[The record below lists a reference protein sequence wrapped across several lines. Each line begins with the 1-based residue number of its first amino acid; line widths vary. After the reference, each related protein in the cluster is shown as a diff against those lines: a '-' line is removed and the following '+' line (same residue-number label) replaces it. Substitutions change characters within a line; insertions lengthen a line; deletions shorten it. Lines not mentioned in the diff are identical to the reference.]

1 MDLDHT
7 PALPPPLNV
16 EPNFAQLS
24 GILPLRYAVSA
35 VSLFLCSVFVAIRMY
50 VRVRIQRIFN
60 LDDCAVLLSAAGFI
74 AFTVII
80 ILAGLEGDGKHQWN
94 VSVSH
99 FRAILLYLN
108 IVEIL
113 YGPTIFGAKYAILR
127 QIETIFFSHR
137 RESRTYKAIRAL
149 IWANLA
155 YYLATTFVYLLAC
168 IPREKIWN
176 PTVDGHCINQQD
188 VIVLTPALNV
198 ISDVTI
204 LVVPVAEVFKL
215 QMPLKTKLS
224 VAAIF
229 AVGLLSLV
237 AGIVRLYYSVLL
249 KQSEDLT
256 WHIAPV
262 GHWAIGEFVTV
273 ILIACFPYV
282 PPLVRFHKRSTHTS
296 SYQLPSLGE
305 SVGSKQRTAQCG
317 DSALDDNSSVKALHS
332 QGRRACVDVETAS
345 FT

>member
-1 MDLDHT
+1 MIIHVTLEPSIASSTHSFPSPSSVISDLAIIKAKHGMDLDHT

-35 VSLFLCSVFVAIRMY
+35 VSLFLCSVFVAIRICVSRA
-50 VRVRIQRIFN
+50 VRANI
-60 LDDCAVLLSAAGFI
+60 LEGAVLLSAAGFI

-80 ILAGLEGDGKHQWN
+80 ILAGLE
-94 VSVSH
+94 
-99 FRAILLYLN
+99 
-108 IVEIL
+108 VEIL

-237 AGIVRLYYSVLL
+237 AGILRSVTGRL
-249 KQSEDLT
+249 E
-256 WHIAPV
+256 
-262 GHWAIGEFVTV
+262 
-273 ILIACFPYV
+273 
-282 PPLVRFHKRSTHTS
+282 
-296 SYQLPSLGE
+296 SL
-305 SVGSKQRTAQCG
+305 SP
-317 DSALDDNSSVKALHS
+317 
-332 QGRRACVDVETAS
+332 
-345 FT
+345 